1 MAQLGDDTP
10 PSFLVDL
17 PEELNLAIIEELDI
31 ASIFALSQT
40 CRHFHKLANP
50 ADEARRGELQDF
62 LLEVQDFDRWSDG
75 FACFSCNK
83 VLHRKSF
90 ARNQTRL
97 KRGRNA
103 AFERQMLRYCIPCGL
118 SENRY
123 LPGNQVG
130 QGDEVRFFCVI
141 CKELRNGAF
150 CKRCVIC
157 SHCDCKLVKLKPC
170 EGKPGHEI
178 IGKKTNSGASA
189 CVSSTLASLR
199 LRDNSDDS
207 DDHNGYNDYH
217 GGYYNSDGRR
227 VSQEWS
233 PEWYDGPDDD

>member
-1 MAQLGDDTP
+1 MTQLGGDTP

-17 PEELNLAIIEELDI
+17 PEELSLAIIEQLDM

-40 CRHFHKLANP
+40 CRQFHKLADP
-50 ADEARRGELQDF
+50 ADEARRGELHDF
-62 LLEVQDFDRWSDG
+62 LLEVQYFDRWSDG

-83 VLHRKSF
+83 VLPRESF
-90 ARNQTRL
+90 ARKQTRL

-103 AFERQMLRYCIPCGL
+103 AHERQVLRFCIPCGL
-118 SENRY
+118 NKNAY

-130 QGDEVRFFCVI
+130 QGDDVRFVCVI
-141 CKELRNGAF
+141 CKELRDGAF

-157 SHCDCKLVKLKPC
+157 SHCHCKVVYFTPC
-170 EGKPGHEI
+170 ERNPGHEI
-178 IGKKTNSGASA
+178 IGKTTSGAASA
-189 CVSSTLASLR
+189 CVSSTLASLS
-199 LRDNSDDS
+199 LKDNFDDS